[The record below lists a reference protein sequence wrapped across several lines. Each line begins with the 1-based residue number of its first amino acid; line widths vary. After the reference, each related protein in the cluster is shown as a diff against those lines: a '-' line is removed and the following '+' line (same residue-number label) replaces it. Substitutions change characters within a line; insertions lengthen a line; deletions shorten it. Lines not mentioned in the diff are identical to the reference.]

1 MFSILRTA
9 SSGLAAQQLALD
21 VIGNNLAN
29 QNTPGFKRSRV
40 DTQDVLYTPW
50 GYTRT
55 TPYPAEA
62 QPYGAVGNG
71 TVATVTRIMLPGP
84 ALQTGQGL
92 DVAIQGNGFFE
103 VTLPDGNRAYT
114 RDGTFTL
121 DASGRLVTVTGL
133 PVGDIT
139 VPPDATGVRI
149 AADGTVRGRRGN
161 EVAETVFGQLPVATF
176 ANPRGLLAVGEN
188 LFVPSENSGA
198 AQPLDLT
205 VTGGRLLPGN
215 LEGSNV
221 ELSEEFTRMIQAQ
234 RAYQANLRVVQT
246 WDELISTTNALR
258 R

>member
-21 VIGNNLAN
+21 VVGNNIAN
-29 QNTPGFKRSRV
+29 QNTAGFKRSRA

-50 GYTRT
+50 DYTGSE
-55 TPYPAEA
+55 PYPAEA
-62 QPYGAVGNG
+62 QPYGAAGNG
-71 TVATVTRIMLPGP
+71 TVSTVTRIMVPGP
-84 ALQTGQGL
+84 ALQTGRSL
-92 DVAIQGNGFFE
+92 DVAIQGDGFFE
-103 VTLPDGNRAYT
+103 ITFPDGNRAYT

-121 DASGRLVTVTGL
+121 DAGGRLVTVTGL
-133 PVGDIT
+133 PAGDIV

-161 EVAETVFGQLPVATF
+161 DVAETVFGQLPVVAF
-176 ANPRGLLAVGEN
+176 PNPRGLLAIGEN

-198 AQPLDLT
+198 AQPLDVA
-205 VTGGRLLPGN
+205 VTGERLLSGS

-234 RAYQANLRVVQT
+234 RAYQANLKVVQT
-246 WDELISTTNALR
+246 WDEMMSTANALR